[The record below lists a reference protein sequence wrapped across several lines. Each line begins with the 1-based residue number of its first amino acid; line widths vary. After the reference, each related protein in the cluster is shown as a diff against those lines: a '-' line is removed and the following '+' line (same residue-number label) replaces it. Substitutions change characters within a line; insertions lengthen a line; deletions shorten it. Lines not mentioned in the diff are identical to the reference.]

1 MYLPF
6 RRMRRM
12 RLAFSTLEAELKRLT
27 EERKVFH
34 LRNSLDQE
42 VLNGSLKGLKGGER
56 SDLLNN
62 LVKAALMDE
71 GDLEKGP
78 IKGLVSGAIQKGLT
92 DEEIIGN
99 TYIYFL

>member
-1 MYLPF
+1 MNLPF

-27 EERKVFH
+27 DERKAYH
-34 LRNSLDQE
+34 LKQLLDQE
-42 VLNGSLKGLKGGER
+42 QLSNGSIRGER

-62 LVKAALMDE
+62 LVKAAMMDE
-71 GDLEKGP
+71 GDLEKGQSS
-78 IKGLVSGAIQKGLT
+78 GLVTSSIQKGLT
-92 DEEIIGN
+92 DDEIIGN

>member
-12 RLAFSTLEAELKRLT
+12 RLAFSTLKTELKRLT
-27 EERKVFH
+27 DERKAFH
-34 LRNSLDQE
+34 LRESLDQE
-42 VLNGSLKGLKGGER
+42 QLVDGPLKDNR

-62 LVKAALMDE
+62 LVKAAMMDG
-71 GDLEKGP
+71 GDLEKGQTG
-78 IKGLVSGAIQKGLT
+78 GLVTGAIQKGLT
-92 DEEIIGN
+92 DDEIIGN